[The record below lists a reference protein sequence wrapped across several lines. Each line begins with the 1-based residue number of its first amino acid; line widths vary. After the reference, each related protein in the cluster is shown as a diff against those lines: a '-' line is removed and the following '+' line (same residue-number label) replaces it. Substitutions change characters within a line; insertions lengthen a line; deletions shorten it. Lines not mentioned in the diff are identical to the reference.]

1 MQMYL
6 NHYIWGF
13 FTVLWNFLYFII
25 RIKSIR
31 KFLTWKVGLTLETQ
45 APKQANFYESQ
56 GIALKLKSM
65 HTLHEKS
72 MLYQPY
78 ILNQAE
84 SM

>member
-1 MQMYL
+1 M
-6 NHYIWGF
+6 
-13 FTVLWNFLYFII
+13 
-25 RIKSIR
+25 
-31 KFLTWKVGLTLETQ
+31 GLTLETQ

-78 ILNQAE
+78 IPNQAE